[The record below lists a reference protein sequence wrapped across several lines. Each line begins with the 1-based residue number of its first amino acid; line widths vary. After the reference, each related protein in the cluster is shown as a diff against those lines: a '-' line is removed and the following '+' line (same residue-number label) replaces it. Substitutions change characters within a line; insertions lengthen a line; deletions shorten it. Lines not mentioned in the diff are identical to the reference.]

1 MELTGNQILFRPFP
15 ATELNDF
22 GLYIPETARKTSN
35 KGVIAKTGKG
45 SNKKPMR
52 LEEGMVCYRVK
63 DWGEPIELEGQ
74 LHFIMDEKAII
85 ATE

>member
-15 ATELNDF
+15 AAELNEF
-22 GLYIPETARKTSN
+22 GLYIPETARKTYN

-52 LEEGMVCYRVK
+52 LKEGMVCYRV
-63 DWGEPIELEGQ
+63 
-74 LHFIMDEKAII
+74 
-85 ATE
+85 TVS

>member
-1 MELTGNQILFRPFP
+1 
-15 ATELNDF
+15 
-22 GLYIPETARKTSN
+22 
-35 KGVIAKTGKG
+35 
-45 SNKKPMR
+45 MR
-52 LEEGMVCYRVK
+52 LKEGMVCYRVK